1 MKRSEVLFI
10 GTLLCAVPL
19 GLYFM
24 SNTTRYES
32 HEIECISKNKFFKV
46 NYETLSV
53 EKMAILEKNKT
64 QRSVVLTEVSDNT
77 FSFSEEEKTY
87 KINLDTLNALV
98 IDDGLTTIFEC
109 KHDIFKM

>member
-32 HEIECISKNKFFKV
+32 HEIECISENKFFKV

-64 QRSVVLTEVSDNT
+64 QRSVMLTEVSDIHSLFQRRKKPT
-77 FSFSEEEKTY
+77 KL
-87 KINLDTLNALV
+87 I
-98 IDDGLTTIFEC
+98 
-109 KHDIFKM
+109 